1 MTSANH
7 IAGGIAI
14 TGISLSFWDINIF
27 SNSAFLATTIFA
39 SLLPDIDHT
48 KSIIGKLFY
57 PIARAIDRKYGHRTI
72 THSLT
77 FFVPVLMFVVFLEL
91 NFLNPFFDR
100 SGAEFSM
107 IFGFA
112 MFSHFILDMLTVQG
126 IPLFFPFMRNPC
138 VIPANP
144 NFRIRSGDFKSEAIA
159 MSFFVITIFSSYDLF
174 ANGFWTSYNRSFGTI
189 MHAER
194 EFRRSENFVNIDYSY
209 LLNGEPVTGKGI
221 LLDASEKHLELF
233 ENDKIHRISNEDQ
246 RVKNIQIAPTKGE
259 FPFKIETL
267 NFAFL
272 TVDQLNDTLQGKII
286 SGNIFGNQEFIFNN
300 VLIKSELKLNK
311 EISPKIETLRNEAGK
326 DKIKAQIAIQE
337 AKLREI
343 QAQNSIQVQE
353 RSKLEKSL
361 EKALN
366 SLKTEKDLYASNKL
380 EKEIID
386 IRHKLDIFQ
395 LKQTP
400 VYSIIEEIKQLS
412 ESLEI
417 EEKTYFSGTVNFY
430 VIPEKSLQEFP
441 KKENLSAPPK
451 KHILVQS

>member
-7 IAGGIAI
+7 VAGGIAI

-77 FFVPVLMFVVFLEL
+77 FFIPVMVFIVFLEL
-91 NFLNPFFDR
+91 NFINPFFER
-100 SGAEFSM
+100 SGTEFSL

-159 MSFFVITIFSSYDLF
+159 MAFFVITIFSSYDLF

-189 MHAER
+189 KHAER
-194 EFRRSENFVNIDYSY
+194 EFKRSENFVNIDYSY
-209 LLNGEPVTGKGI
+209 LLNGDPVTGKGI
-221 LLDASEKHLELF
+221 LLDASERHLELL
-233 ENDKIHRISNEDQ
+233 ENGQIHRISSEDQ
-246 RVKNIQIAPTKGE
+246 RVKNIEINPKKGD

-272 TVDQLNDTLQGKII
+272 TADQLNDTLQGKII
-286 SGNIFGNQEFIFNN
+286 TGSIFGNQEFLFNN
-300 VLIKSELKLNK
+300 NLIKSELKLNK
-311 EISPKIETLRNEAGK
+311 EISPKIETLKFEAGK
-326 DKIKAQIAIQE
+326 DKLKAQINVQE

-343 QAQNSIQVQE
+343 HSQNAIQIQE
-353 RSKLEKSL
+353 RQKLENELK
-361 EKALN
+361 KALN
-366 SLKTEKDLYASNKL
+366 SLNASNDLYIRNNL

-386 IRHKLDIFQ
+386 LRRKLENFQIRTI
-395 LKQTP
+395 P
-400 VYSIIEEIKQLS
+400 VYSIIEEIRQLNDA
-412 ESLEI
+412 LDI
-417 EEKTYFSGTVNFY
+417 EEKTYFSGNVQFY
-430 VIPEKSLQEFP
+430 VIPEITQ
-441 KKENLSAPPK
+441 KEQNLAISG
-451 KHILVQS
+451 